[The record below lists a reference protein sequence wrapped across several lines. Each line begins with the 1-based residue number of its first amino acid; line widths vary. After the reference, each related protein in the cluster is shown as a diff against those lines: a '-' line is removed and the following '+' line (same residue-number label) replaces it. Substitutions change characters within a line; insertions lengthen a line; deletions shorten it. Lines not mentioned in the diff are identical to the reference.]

1 MLKRKINSYLI
12 PDISVENY
20 IDIKFDIN
28 EDYISKLIEKSKLF
42 NEQKKIRLHITEK
55 SSVRYES
62 KRVNDKIEYFI
73 VDNKDIVDLKKL
85 SLFNRIQII
94 SIGLENLLNIN
105 DLSHIDASSLYHFAL
120 SVNKYKGNINEF
132 FQILGNFSC
141 LNKLYLDFPRSK
153 LFANID
159 IKFKKL
165 TYLLLEGLNNKSK
178 INFSE
183 LKNLEYL
190 NLFCETVL
198 QYDLHTLK
206 SLRGLELYNCL
217 KDENIDYISEMEN
230 LEAISIGS
238 FRSLKRLPDFS
249 KLKKLKSISLYNC
262 NQLEDYTPLLNCPS
276 LEYIGIDGVSKDYD
290 ISKTFCLSALP
301 NLKKFG
307 SFGNRG
313 FILKPHLPEAQKL
326 NEIFHGKYSPAFEHF
341 YYYYLAE
348 KPEDSYMQDF
358 GNNNE
363 PVE

>member
-1 MLKRKINSYLI
+1 MIKCKINTYFC
-12 PDISVENY
+12 DWHTDENY
-20 IDIKFDIN
+20 LRIDINNSEKFITVLDENAEIFN
-28 EDYISKLIEKSKLF
+28 KLEKSALY
-42 NEQKKIRLHITEK
+42 IYAH
-55 SSVRYES
+55 S
-62 KRVNDKIEYFI
+62 
-73 VDNKDIVDLKKL
+73 L
-85 SLFNRIQII
+85 S
-94 SIGLENLLNIN
+94 
-105 DLSHIDASSLYHFAL
+105 
-120 SVNKYKGNINEF
+120 
-132 FQILGNFSC
+132 
-141 LNKLYLDFPRSK
+141 YLDFKEIDGIVEYYHNDGSGNLDFRK
-153 LFANID
+153 LGNYKNLVYLDLNVDSILDADQLLSIHTAKLRYLSLN
-159 IKFKKL
+159 FKKISGL
-165 TYLLLEGLNNKSK
+165 KGGLQSILQYFDKLIYLYIQLSQEKIEVNLNYDFNNLKMLHLHAVHKKSK

-276 LEYIGIDGVSKDYD
+276 LEYIGIDGVPKDYD

-313 FILKPHLPEAQKL
+313 YYLKPHLPEAQKL